1 MKGFVVLTLFVF
13 LMTLGGIIP
22 PVLDVFGG
30 WEGRSF
36 SLAGSAP
43 VWNALFTT
51 PGFMESLLFT
61 FYVAL
66 VSAAA
71 SCLAGVFLAWGVWS
85 LPANLRPIAGL
96 YRVPVILPHL
106 TAAFLTILL
115 WGPTGVVARVF
126 FGLGILRGTGDF
138 SFILYGGWGGGI
150 ILAYWFKETP
160 FVMLLVLSAL
170 SQMDRRLL
178 LTAANLGG
186 GRWQTFRS
194 LVWPVIRPSA
204 HASFLIL
211 FLYSAGA
218 FEIPFL
224 LGESRPSMV
233 SIRLYHIL
241 FDKNIGE
248 RPAAMAFLL
257 LFFVFCLVFLGLY
270 LRIAGNPPYRV
281 RKL

>member
-1 MKGFVVLTLFVF
+1 MKSLLVLSVFVL
-13 LMTLGGIIP
+13 LMTLGGVIP

-36 SLAGSAP
+36 SPAGSFP
-43 VWNALFTT
+43 VWRALITT
-51 PGFMESLLFT
+51 PGFMESLIFT
-61 FYVAL
+61 IYVAF

-71 SCLAGVFLAWGVWS
+71 SCLAGVFLAWSVWS
-85 LPANLRPIAGL
+85 LPGSLRNVAGL
-96 YRVPVILPHL
+96 YRVPVILPHI

-115 WGPTGVVARVF
+115 WGPTGVAARVLY
-126 FGLGILRGTGDF
+126 GLGLVRDSGDF

-160 FVMLLVLSAL
+160 FVMLLLLSAL

-194 LVWPVIRPSA
+194 LIWPVLRPSVHTA
-204 HASFLIL
+204 FLIL

-233 SIRLYHIL
+233 SIRLYNLL
-241 FDKNIGE
+241 FDKNVGE
-248 RPAAMAFLL
+248 RPVAMAFLL

-270 LRIAGNPPYRV
+270 LRITGKPRYQG
-281 RKL
+281 RKI

>member
-1 MKGFVVLTLFVF
+1 MRRMAVLTAFVF
-13 LMTLGGIIP
+13 LMTLGGLIP

-30 WEGRSF
+30 WEGRPF
-36 SLAGSAP
+36 SIPGSAAI
-43 VWNALFTT
+43 WKTLFQT
-51 PGFMESLLFT
+51 PGFMESLGYTAF
-61 FYVAL
+61 VAF

-71 SCLAGVFLAWGVWS
+71 SCVCGVFLAWGVWS
-85 LPANLRPIAGL
+85 LHGNLRSIAGL
-96 YRVPVILPHL
+96 YRIPVILPHL
-106 TAAFLTILL
+106 TAAFLVILL
-115 WGPTGVVARVF
+115 WGPTGIIA
-126 FGLGILRGTGDF
+126 GILHALGIIKGTGDF

-170 SQMDRRLL
+170 SRTDRRLL

-194 LVWPVIRPSA
+194 VLWPAIRPSA
-204 HASFLIL
+204 HTAFLIL

-224 LGESRPSMV
+224 LGESRPFMV
-233 SIRLYHIL
+233 SIQLYNRL

-248 RPAAMAFLL
+248 RPVAMAFLL
-257 LFFVFCLVFLGLY
+257 LFFAFCLVFLALY
-270 LRIAGNPPYRV
+270 LRITGKSRYGG
-281 RKL
+281 RKI